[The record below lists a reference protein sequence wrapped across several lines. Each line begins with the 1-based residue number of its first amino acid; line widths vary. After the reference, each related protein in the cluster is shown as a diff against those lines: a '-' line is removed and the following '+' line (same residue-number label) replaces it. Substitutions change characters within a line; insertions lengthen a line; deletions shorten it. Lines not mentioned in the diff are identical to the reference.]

1 MRTSRGIL
9 VVLVV
14 CVCSVLASQWQD
26 RIDLSRFLTD
36 NAALST
42 LTIAYWATYRQ
53 VLYVYG
59 SGKLIAQS
67 YPGLNFS
74 KQYGVFPTC
83 KGALS
88 PEKVR
93 DIVRLMIQVRFFD
106 LPQKSFVYAT
116 ASDDM
121 EDAEK
126 EWQLHSIALEDGNIH
141 AQRDFAAGTYLGKQ
155 ESIPQEFA
163 AVEASLQRLMK
174 ETLKDTPCKLDYYV
188 RPPSVD
194 RR

>member
-1 MRTSRGIL
+1 VQTLRGLL

-14 CVCSVLASQWQD
+14 CVCSALASQWQD
-26 RIDLSRFLTD
+26 RIDLSHFLTD
-36 NAALST
+36 DAALNT
-42 LTIAYWATYRQ
+42 LTIAYWPTYRQ

-59 SGKLIAQS
+59 SGKLIAQN
-67 YPGLNFS
+67 YPGLSFS
-74 KQYGVFPTC
+74 RQYGLFPTC
-83 KGALS
+83 KAALS

-93 DIVRLMIQVRFFD
+93 DVVRLMIKVRFFD

-126 EWQLHSIALEDGNIH
+126 EWQVHSIALDDGTTH

-163 AVEASLQRLMK
+163 AVEAFLQRLMK
-174 ETLKDTPCKLDYYV
+174 ETFKDTPCKLDYYV